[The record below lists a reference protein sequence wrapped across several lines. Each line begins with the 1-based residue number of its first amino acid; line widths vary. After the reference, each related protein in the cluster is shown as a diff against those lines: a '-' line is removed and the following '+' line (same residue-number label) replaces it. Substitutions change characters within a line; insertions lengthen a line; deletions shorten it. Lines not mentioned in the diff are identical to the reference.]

1 MDLCPLF
8 LGLNFKKYN
17 WRIFS
22 VILATVL
29 HLVLVE
35 PRLKDN
41 MDTYYPLVKSV
52 LVITIIDALILDTF
66 SFIFNFI
73 SGNVDFAV
81 FYFFML
87 VPMITC
93 ILAVSLDIM
102 IAKLII

>member
-1 MDLCPLF
+1 VIHRATVAINGRLSQF
-8 LGLNFKKYN
+8 LNITTSQTFLALSFNIISLLTVGLM
-17 WRIFS
+17 
-22 VILATVL
+22 LATVL
-29 HLVLVE
+29 HLGLVE

-81 FYFFML
+81 FYFL
-87 VPMITC
+87 C
-93 ILAVSLDIM
+93 
-102 IAKLII
+102 